1 MLFLRLVFLQF
12 LLKLLAVKE
21 FLPQSYL
28 TRFLANYICVNR
40 NLENLCSNIFFFMVG
55 YNFHSL
61 NESRLPVYFP
71 HTPAT
76 TSFKTVVN
84 IKYLAHNDLFRE
96 YYFHKVGFNIFT
108 A

>member
-1 MLFLRLVFLQF
+1 
-12 LLKLLAVKE
+12 
-21 FLPQSYL
+21 
-28 TRFLANYICVNR
+28 
-40 NLENLCSNIFFFMVG
+40 MVG

-96 YYFHKVGFNIFT
+96 YYFDKMGSF
-108 A
+108 